1 MRYLHRNEWFGY
13 GVLTG
18 AAVVASLP
26 LFPYQWHVFLHI
38 AGAVVFLG
46 NIIVTGVWMLLA
58 ERTRSIP
65 VIHFS
70 AKAVIRAD
78 FLFTLPGVLL
88 LVMNGLVMVVARW
101 GGWDAFHQSFLDHH
115 RSGVVHRIRGH
126 MAWHPDPGP
135 TSHGRI
141 LRPVGLSRRAAIAV
155 LLRDPSVVFLGRTG
169 DCAAPVLALPD
180 GAQAGLRLRRC
191 PDLGHLP

>member
-1 MRYLHRNEWFGY
+1 M
-13 GVLTG
+13 
-18 AAVVASLP
+18 ASLP
-26 LFPYQWHVFLHI
+26 VRQWWRPCRCSRTNGTCFCTSPARL
-38 AGAVVFLG
+38 VFLG

-101 GGWDAFHQSFLDHH
+101 GGWDAFHQVSWITIALALFIA
-115 RSGVVHRIRGH
+115 SGIIWLGS
-126 MAWHPDPGP
+126 PYPGP
-135 TSHGRI
+135 TSHGGV
-141 LRPVGLSRRAAIAV
+141 LRPVGLSGRAAIAV
-155 LLRDPSVVFLGRTG
+155 LLRDP
-169 DCAAPVLALPD
+169 
-180 GAQAGLRLRRC
+180 
-191 PDLGHLP
+191 